1 MKNLFCT
8 LLFVL
13 TLSPLLAQIDKE
25 FWFVGPEASANHG
38 DKPVYVR
45 VSTMENAA
53 NIKLRMPA
61 NPKFV
66 PIQENILP
74 YSTVS
79 IRLDQIDG
87 NNSWLDSIENRP
99 ADQVLRKGLL
109 LTSDS
114 YVTAYYEIN
123 NGSNPAIFPMKGK
136 NGVGTE
142 FYIPGQT
149 DYPNHVNNGS
159 EAFDIVATQDTTT
172 ITITPSIDIVGH
184 PANVPFQI
192 VLHKGQSY
200 SARTLITTAE
210 ASLAGSHVVSD
221 KPIAITISDD
231 SIVTGGW
238 DIIGDQ
244 LIPVNLLGMKYIVI
258 KGFADN
264 NPPNNNDERVYI
276 TATMDNTV
284 VYIDGDPVPVATLS
298 ASQQYD
304 YAIPPGSNTAFIHTS
319 KPAYVYHLTGHS
331 GEAGASI
338 LPQDSCTGSRNI
350 GFNRSSNNA
359 FALLI
364 LTRDGNQDY
373 FTLNGDA
380 GIITGA
386 NFNVVPGTNGE
397 WVFYRQNNLTTAQVR
412 LGANYLVN
420 SHGKFHLGI
429 LNNVSAS
436 SEYGYFSDFSTLYL
450 GSDANIC
457 PGDSM
462 LLDGGPYRDSYEWK
476 KLISGVWTPVGTMQ
490 TYLVTDTGYYAC
502 MTNGDFCTLL
512 DTIHISFYPN
522 ATVNLGADQTICE
535 GTTVTFS
542 PGTFQNY
549 LWSNGT
555 AATTMTTGIQD
566 TVWVRVLNNNGCI
579 ATDTVM
585 VYVDSL
591 PLADHPVTGPVTVCQ
606 GATGVIYYT
615 DTLRYATSYLWTLS
629 PGATGTS
636 TTKTITVT
644 FSTSATPGTITVHGH
659 NQCGD
664 GPDVILPVTVNPLP
678 VPAGSISGPNEV
690 CQGQTGVVYS
700 VPPIAQATSYFWTLP
715 AGCTVTSGAG
725 SNTITVSFS
734 ASAASGDVTVAGTNT
749 ACGAGLSA
757 SLPILTGLL
766 PVASGPIT
774 GLTSVCQGQTDVV
787 YSIASVPGATSYIW
801 TAPPGGVI
809 TAGQGTNAVTISFD
823 STATLGSVTVIGHSG
838 CGDGPASSVS
848 LTINPLP
855 VPAGTISGLSTVCQ
869 SQNNVTYSIV
879 PLSYTGSYL
888 WTVPSGCTITSG
900 SGTSQI
906 TVSFNTVAISGPIT
920 VRGINATCGAGRR
933 NSINILV
940 NPLPGTTGTI
950 SGMTT
955 VCQGEPGISYTVTS
969 PDPNTLSYAWNLS
982 PSNAGTVSSS
992 TSPATVSWAELFT
1005 GQAFLTVAGMN
1016 GCGAGPVS
1024 NPLSITINPK
1034 PTVALAA
1041 CFDLKTTKNSRPIR
1055 LSGGNPLGT
1064 SGIFSGTGVSQISP
1078 GVYAFDPGNS
1088 QVTVSAGGTPYE
1100 ITYRYTNT
1108 YNCFREASRTITV
1121 FPSGAGQIC
1130 PGTVTDLRDGQVYP
1144 TLLAGSGAAAKCW
1157 MARNLN
1163 YGEFLSNGQP
1173 QTDNCTIEKYCR
1185 NNLPSECSG
1194 YGGFYQWDEL
1204 MQYQSGSYF
1213 QDLCPPGWH
1222 LPSEAEWTQFLASLG
1237 TGVSPPDGIA
1247 GSFLKDPNTSPGH
1260 FNALLGGVFY
1270 HGQSWALTTGTLAGT
1285 LFWTSTLTADDRISL
1300 RGLNYNNPSVSRYF
1314 STRDNA
1320 LPVRCVRD

>member
-1 MKNLFCT
+1 MKHLFCT

-66 PIQENILP
+66 PIQQNIIP

-142 FYIPGQT
+142 FFIPGQT
-149 DYPNHVNNGS
+149 DYPNHFNNGS

-244 LIPVNLLGMKYIVI
+244 LIPINLLGMKYIVI

-276 TATMDNTV
+276 TATKDNTV
-284 VYIDGDPVPVATLS
+284 VYIDGDPTPVATLS
-298 ASQQYD
+298 VSQQYD

-386 NFNVVPGTNGE
+386 NFEVVPGTNGE
-397 WVFYRQNNLTTAQVR
+397 WVFYRQNNLTTTQVR

-457 PGDSM
+457 PGDSL
-462 LLDGGPYRDSYEWK
+462 LLDGGPYRDAYEWK
-476 KLISGVWTPVGTMQ
+476 KLINGTWTTIGNAQ
-490 TYLVTDTGYYAC
+490 TYQVTDTGYFAC
-502 MTNGDFCTLL
+502 MTNGDFCTLY
-512 DTIHISFYPN
+512 DTIHISYYPN
-522 ATVNLGADQTICE
+522 ATVDLGEDPTICE

-549 LWSNGT
+549 LWSDGT
-555 AATTMTTGIQD
+555 SAPTLTTGNQD
-566 TVWVRVLNNNGCI
+566 TVWVQVINNNGCI
-579 ATDTVM
+579 ASDTVM
-585 VYVDSL
+585 VFVDSL
-591 PLADHPVTGPVTVCQ
+591 PMADHSVTGPAVVCQ
-606 GATGVIYYT
+606 GSSGVIYYT
-615 DTLRYATSYLWTLS
+615 DTLRYATSYLWSLS

-636 TTKTITVT
+636 TTRTITVT
-644 FSTSATPGTITVHGH
+644 FSAVATSGNITVHGQ

-664 GPDVILPVTVNPLP
+664 GPVVTLPVTVHPFP
-678 VPAGSISGPNEV
+678 EPAGIISGPAEV
-690 CQGQTGVVYS
+690 CQGESGIIYS
-700 VPPIAQATSYFWTLP
+700 VPPILQATSYSWTLP
-715 AGCTVTSGAG
+715 GGCTITSGAG
-725 SNTITVSFS
+725 TNTITVSFS
-734 ASAASGDVTVAGTNT
+734 VSAASGLISVAGTN
-749 ACGAGLSA
+749 ADCGEGSPS
-757 SLPILTGLL
+757 SLPVLIGLL
-766 PVASGPIT
+766 PVAAGPVT
-774 GLTSVCQGQTDVV
+774 GLTTVCQGQTDVV

-801 TAPPGGVI
+801 TPPPGTVI
-809 TAGQGTNAVTISFD
+809 TAGQGSNTVRITFD
-823 STATLGSVTVIGHSG
+823 STASSGTFTVRGHSG
-838 CGDGPASSVS
+838 CGDGPISS
-848 LTINPLP
+848 LP
-855 VPAGTISGLSTVCQ
+855 VNVNPIPAPAGIITGLSTVCQ
-869 SQNNVTYSIV
+869 LQSQVSYSIA
-879 PLSYTGSYL
+879 PLNFANSYL
-888 WTVPSGCTITSG
+888 WTVPSGCSVTSG
-900 SGTSQI
+900 SGTNQI
-906 TVSFNTVAISGPIT
+906 IIDFGMDAMPGPIT
-920 VRGINATCGAGRR
+920 VRGINAGCGAGRR
-933 NSINILV
+933 NSLNITV
-940 NPLPGTTGTI
+940 NPLPGPTGTL
-950 SGMTT
+950 SGQVT
-955 VCQGEPGISYTVTS
+955 VCQGMTGISYSVQN
-969 PDPNTLSYAWNLS
+969 PDPNTVSYAWSLI
-982 PSNAGTVSSS
+982 PPNAGILSGPTAPVLV
-992 TSPATVSWAELFT
+992 TWAESFT
-1005 GQAFLTVAGMN
+1005 GQAFLTSN
-1016 GCGAGPVS
+1016 GVNECGSGPVS
-1024 NPLSITINPK
+1024 TPLAIVVNPK
-1034 PTVALAA
+1034 PAVTLET

-1055 LSGGNPLGT
+1055 LSGGTPLGDQ
-1064 SGIFSGTGVSQISP
+1064 GIFTGTGVSEYSP
-1078 GVYAFDPGNS
+1078 GVYIFDPGNP
-1088 QVTVSAGGTPYE
+1088 QVTASAGGMPYD
-1100 ITYRYTNT
+1100 ITYRYTNI
-1108 YNCFREASRTITV
+1108 YNCSSEAVKTITIY
-1121 FPSGAGQIC
+1121 PSNAGQPC
-1130 PGTVTDLRDGQVYP
+1130 PGTMTDIRDGQVYP
-1144 TLLAGSGAAAKCW
+1144 TLIAGGGVGGKCW

-1163 YGEFLSNGQP
+1163 YGEFLSHHQP
-1173 QTDNCTIEKYCR
+1173 QTDNCRFEKYCTD
-1185 NNLPSECSG
+1185 NVSTACNEH
-1194 YGGFYQWDEL
+1194 GGLYQWDEL
-1204 MQYQSGSYF
+1204 MHYQGGTYR
-1213 QDLCPPGWH
+1213 QDICPPGWH
-1222 LPSEAEWTQFLASLG
+1222 VPTEAEWNQLLAASG
-1237 TGVSPPDGIA
+1237 TGVVPPDGIA
-1247 GSFLKDPNTSPGH
+1247 GSFLKDPNPLPGH
-1260 FNALLGGVFY
+1260 FNAVLAGVCY
-1270 HGQSWALTTGTLAGT
+1270 HNTSWAFTTGTTAGT
-1285 LFWTSTLTADDRISL
+1285 LFWTSTTAPDGSITV
-1300 RGLNYNNPSVSRYF
+1300 RGLNYHNPSVSKYF
-1314 STRDNA
+1314 SSRENA
-1320 LPVRCVRD
+1320 FPVRCVKD